1 MAMKVFEQLVVGAL
15 QCNCYLV
22 GDPITREGMV
32 IDPGDDPDA
41 ILAAADRHGLSLV
54 AAVATHGH
62 FDHILAADAIRRKTG
77 IPFYLHA
84 EDVPILAF
92 NQEGGRLFLG
102 IELPPSPEVD
112 RTYADGDE
120 LVAGSMRLGVIH
132 TPGHSPGSVSL
143 VAPDEAVFVGDT
155 LFYASVGRTDLP
167 GGDIDEELASIR
179 ERLFPLGDLPVFPG
193 HGPPTTLG
201 QERVSNPFV
210 GSNGGLWTPGG

>member
-22 GDPITREGMV
+22 GDPVTLQGFV

-41 ILAAADRHGLSLV
+41 ILAAAERHGLTLV
-54 AAVATHGH
+54 AAVATHAH

-84 EDVPILAF
+84 EDIPLLDF
-92 NQEGGRLFLG
+92 NREAGQMFLG
-102 IELPPSPEVD
+102 IDLGPSPEVD

-120 LVAGSMRLGVIH
+120 LVAGSLRLDVIH

-143 VAPDEAVFVGDT
+143 LVPDEAVFVGDT

-167 GGDIDEELASIR
+167 GGDAGQELASIR

-193 HGPPTTLG
+193 HGPATTLD
-201 QERVSNPFV
+201 QERISNPFV
-210 GSNGGLWTPGG
+210 GSGGDLWTPGG

>member
-1 MAMKVFEQLVVGAL
+1 MAMKVFERLVVGAL

-22 GDPITREGMV
+22 GDPVTLQGIV

-41 ILAAADRHGLSLV
+41 ILAAAERHGLSLV
-54 AAVATHGH
+54 AAVATHAH
-62 FDHILAADAIRRKTG
+62 FDHVLAADAIRQRTG

-84 EDVPILAF
+84 LDVPILAL
-92 NQEGGRLFLG
+92 NQEAGRLFLG
-102 IELPPSPEVD
+102 TDLPPSPEVD
-112 RTYADGDE
+112 RTYAEGDE

-143 VAPDEAVFVGDT
+143 VAPDEAVFSGDT

-167 GGDIDEELASIR
+167 GGDTAEELASIR

-193 HGPPTTLG
+193 HGPPTTIG
-201 QERVSNPFV
+201 QEQVSNPFV
-210 GSNGGLWTPGG
+210 GSGGGLWTP